1 MSGGGDPTATI
12 QEETA
17 EVAMEI
23 KPYSFKSP
31 SKFNREQIRAMISV
45 FDNYARTLSSF
56 LTGYLR
62 TATSIEV
69 ASAEQVTYNEFS
81 NILSNP
87 VILTI
92 MELPPLKGSVMFE
105 LSANIG
111 YCIIDRVLGGPGYS
125 MKKLRDFSEIE
136 KILLERVI
144 AQMLSFIP
152 EAWENVAAIRPRIE
166 KIETNSQFA
175 QIIAPNEITILVTLS
190 IKIGSVEGML
200 NFCIPY
206 MVIQSVMDR
215 LNTRIWFTNKTVSD
229 DALNKESIEDN
240 ISKTDVPLIAVIGRT
255 RVTVSDVVHLN
266 VGDVIP
272 LDSYINSDLQVMV
285 GKLLKFKAKPGISKG
300 KNAVQITSIIH
311 KEE

>member
-1 MSGGGDPTATI
+1 MSGGVDPTPVI
-12 QEETA
+12 EEDAGLVVET
-17 EVAMEI
+17 
-23 KPYSFKSP
+23 KPYNFARP
-31 SKFNREQIRAMISV
+31 SKFNKEQIRALISI
-45 FDNYARTLSSF
+45 FDNYSRTLSSF

-62 TATSIEV
+62 TATTVEV

-136 KILLERVI
+136 KVLLERVI
-144 AQMLSFIP
+144 TQMLSFIP
-152 EAWENVAAIRPRIE
+152 EAWENVAPIRPRID

-175 QIIAPNEITILVTLS
+175 QIIAPSEITILVTLS
-190 IKIGSVEGML
+190 IKIGNVEGML

-206 MVIQSVMDR
+206 MVIQNVMDR
-215 LNTRIWFTNKTVSD
+215 LNTRIWFITKDNSD
-229 DALNKESIEDN
+229 DTHHKENIEDQIAKTN
-240 ISKTDVPLIAVIGRT
+240 IPIAAVIGRT
-255 RVTVSDVVHLN
+255 RVTVSDVIQLQ
-266 VGDVIP
+266 VGDIIP
-272 LDSYINSDLQVMV
+272 LDSYITSDLQVMV
-285 GKLLKFKAKPGISKG
+285 GSLLKFRAKPGISKG